1 MQRKSWIITAALIAG
16 LALGIVFG
24 PSVRGL
30 SAYAQ
35 TPSPSASPSSS
46 ASASA
51 SPKNMLR
58 SLFLDKLAAALN
70 IDRTAL
76 DSAIVTA
83 GNGTADE
90 AVANGTLTQAQAD
103 ARFERIQAGDYGFFG
118 GGRGGKSGHGGFG
131 GGVRVDGLQDAV
143 LTAVTT
149 TLNLTQEE
157 LITQLRSG
165 QTLDQIATAQGTTT
179 QRVTDAALAAAKT
192 QLDQAVANGSVTQA
206 QADAIYARLQE
217 QGSQFLLRGGR
228 GFGHHGGPHGDS
240 DEKGT
245 PDVPQT
251 SPSVSPNA

>member
-1 MQRKSWIITAALIAG
+1 MQRKSWIITLALIAG

-35 TPSPSASPSSS
+35 TPSPSASPSASTS
-46 ASASA
+46 AST
-51 SPKNMLR
+51 SPKDTLR

-103 ARFERIQAGDYGFFG
+103 ALKARIQAGDYGFG
-118 GGRGGKSGHGGFG
+118 GGRGGKGGHGVFG

-143 LTAVTT
+143 LNAVTT
-149 TLNLTQEE
+149 TLNLSQEE
-157 LITQLRSG
+157 LTTQLRSG

-179 QRVTDAALAAAKT
+179 QAVTDAALAAAKT
-192 QLDQAVANGSVTQA
+192 QLDQAVANGSVTQT

-228 GFGHHGGPHGDS
+228 GFGHHGGGPHGDR
-240 DEKGT
+240 DEEGT

-251 SPSVSPNA
+251 SPSASPNA

>member
-1 MQRKSWIITAALIAG
+1 MQRRSWIITAALIAG

-35 TPSPSASPSSS
+35 TPSPSASPSAS
-46 ASASA
+46 ANASA
-51 SPKNMLR
+51 SPVDTLR

-70 IDRTAL
+70 IDRAAL
-76 DSAIVTA
+76 DGAIVTA

-103 ARFERIQAGDYGFFG
+103 ALKARIRAGDYGFFG
-118 GGRGGKSGHGGFG
+118 GRGGKGRHGGFD
-131 GGVRVDGLQDAV
+131 GGVRVEGLKDAV
-143 LTAVTT
+143 LNAATT
-149 TLNLTQEE
+149 TLNLSQEE
-157 LITQLRSG
+157 LFTQLRSG
-165 QTLDQIATAQGTTT
+165 QTLDQIAAAQGTTT
-179 QRVTDAALAAAKT
+179 QDVTDAALAAAKT
-192 QLDQAVANGSVTQA
+192 QLEQAVANGSVTQS

-228 GFGHHGGPHGDS
+228 GGGHHGGPHGDR
-240 DEKGT
+240 DEGGM

-251 SPSVSPNA
+251 SPSASPNA